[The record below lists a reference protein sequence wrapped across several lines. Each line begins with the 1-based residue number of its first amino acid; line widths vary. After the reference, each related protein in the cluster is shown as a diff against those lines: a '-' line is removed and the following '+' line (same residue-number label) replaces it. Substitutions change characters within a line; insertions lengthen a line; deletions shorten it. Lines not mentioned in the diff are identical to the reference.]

1 VQDARPDDAED
12 QMLQRA
18 PILVFPAGMA
28 AARRF
33 AEAAAA
39 RGEAVIGAS
48 SLAFDPARPGYA
60 DWARLPYYDAPDF
73 AERLAGLVQARGIVR
88 IHTPHPVVHAH
99 LRGLLP
105 GLLPDCAL
113 DDEVPYQA
121 DLAGY
126 RGVLRDGAGL
136 ATAGDG
142 LGGDPPRA
150 PALGTEAAAALLR
163 QAHAVPGMCDDAKL
177 WALAAIARHAPAGD
191 LVEIGSWWGKS
202 AVVLGWLGA
211 RQGIGS
217 LLCVD
222 PWSVEGTR
230 QSREDLDALSA
241 AADHEEAA
249 RIFRVNLLGLGIPG
263 VNYLRMPSVQGAAHY
278 RADPAVRSESFGET
292 RYAGAIALLHIDGN
306 HEHAHVAADVAS
318 WLPMLRDGGWL
329 VLDDYLWPFGDG
341 PRRVGDALLQE
352 RAADVLCAFTAGSA
366 LFVRLRQSQ

>member
-1 VQDARPDDAED
+1 
-12 QMLQRA
+12 MLQRS

-33 AEAAAA
+33 AEAAAM

-48 SLAFDPARPGYA
+48 SLAFDPARPAYA

-73 AERLAGLVQARGIVR
+73 AEQLAALVRERGIAR

-105 GLLPDCAL
+105 RLLPDCGL
-113 DDEVPYQA
+113 DGEEPYQA
-121 DLAGY
+121 DLALY
-126 RGVLRDGAGL
+126 RGFLREARLL
-136 ATAGDG
+136 ARAGDG
-142 LGGDPPRA
+142 LGASPPA
-150 PALGTEAAAALLR
+150 SPALGEEAAAALLR

-177 WALAAIARHAPAGD
+177 WALAAITRHAPAGD
-191 LVEIGSWWGKS
+191 VVEIGSWWGKS
-202 AVVLGWLGA
+202 AVILAWLAARHRLGA
-211 RQGIGS
+211 V
-217 LLCVD
+217 LCVD

-230 QSREDLDALSA
+230 QSREDLDAVSA

-249 RIFRVNLLGLGIPG
+249 RIFRVNLLGLGMPG

-278 RADPAVRSESFGET
+278 RADPLVRSEAFGET

-306 HEHAHVAADVAS
+306 HAYEQVHADVQA
-318 WLPMLRDGGWL
+318 WMPMMREGGWV

-341 PRRVGDALLQE
+341 PRRVGDALLRE
-352 RAADVLCAFTAGSA
+352 RAGELACAFTAGSA
-366 LFVRLRQSQ
+366 LFLQLSPGG